1 MTDSRRTDEARSAR
15 PLSEPGRERP
25 GADVGGIA
33 ANADGGLQDALQ
45 RRTER
50 RDDDPTGATIGSAS
64 AGGREPRLDL
74 GGKAEPGS
82 AAGAPAPDRS
92 SAGSPT
98 AGHPAVA
105 AGAAGAGREGDATKD
120 ASERGNATRSA
131 SSGSRTASDAA
142 TPRSGGVAAGSTHPS
157 SGRTA
162 SGNQG
167 AGTVTHD
174 PDEPPDEGPIESLGR
189 AVSEVVTAPVQ
200 DRDEHDPNPPPRRR

>member
-1 MTDSRRTDEARSAR
+1 MTDSRRTDQARSAR

-45 RRTER
+45 RRMQR

-82 AAGAPAPDRS
+82 AAGAPAPDQS
-92 SAGSPT
+92 
-98 AGHPAVA
+98 
-105 AGAAGAGREGDATKD
+105 
-120 ASERGNATRSA
+120 
-131 SSGSRTASDAA
+131 ASDAA
-142 TPRSGGVAAGSTHPS
+142 TPRSGGDASGRTHPS
-157 SGRTA
+157 SGRTVA
-162 SGNQG
+162 GNRG
-167 AGTVTHD
+167 AGSVAHD

-189 AVSEVVTAPVQ
+189 AVSEVVKGPVQ
-200 DRDEHDPNPPPRRR
+200 DRDEHDPGGPPRRR

>member
-15 PLSEPGRERP
+15 PLSEPGRERA

-92 SAGSPT
+92 SPGSPT

-120 ASERGNATRSA
+120 ASARGDA
-131 SSGSRTASDAA
+131 S
-142 TPRSGGVAAGSTHPS
+142 GSTHPS

-167 AGTVTHD
+167 AGTVAHD
-174 PDEPPDEGPIESLGR
+174 PDEPPDEGPLESLGR

-200 DRDEHDPNPPPRRR
+200 DRGEHDPGAPARRR

>member
-92 SAGSPT
+92 SPGSPT
-98 AGHPAVA
+98 
-105 AGAAGAGREGDATKD
+105 
-120 ASERGNATRSA
+120 
-131 SSGSRTASDAA
+131 AA
-142 TPRSGGVAAGSTHPS
+142 TPRSGGDASGSAQPS

-162 SGNQG
+162 SGNQR
-167 AGTVTHD
+167 AGTVAHD
-174 PDEPPDEGPIESLGR
+174 PDEPPDERPIESLGR